1 MAVLILGR
9 HLLMVCS
16 GTQSQDCSFWWR
28 SDRSALPTKLVLIFD
43 HPLRDHRVVNK
54 IISVRMD
61 CTLRET
67 KVTLLRGIM
76 FNAGNW
82 MAPVPPFKKRK
93 ILTLS
98 HAGTLC

>member
-1 MAVLILGR
+1 M
-9 HLLMVCS
+9 
-16 GTQSQDCSFWWR
+16 
-28 SDRSALPTKLVLIFD
+28 
-43 HPLRDHRVVNK
+43 VNK

-98 HAGTLC
+98 TLARRADSALNGIRIGQARETEHLQHLLGARLL